1 MKTRVLS
8 LLGLLAVGTVGA
20 TAQGRLPSI
29 PQTLSLQ
36 DALELSEIYSPIY
49 AQTLNDRGP
58 AAWGVRNAYG
68 SFLPTLN
75 VSSNA
80 TYSGAGTQRFL
91 TTNFVQPSATIGS
104 SYSLTLNWTLNGNTL
119 LQPGVQKAAL
129 SATDASIDAARM
141 TLRSAVVQQYVAVLE
156 AEAQVAL
163 QERQVARNIE
173 NLRLA
178 QARHDVGQTTMI
190 DVRQAEVTK
199 GQSDVALLVAE
210 HLVLVNKLTLFQSM
224 GIPAPADPMVVT
236 LSDSF
241 PIIEPH
247 WSLDELL
254 ADAEAYNPDMNNLRA
269 QQTSA
274 EWNERSVKS
283 QWLPSLNFIANWSGF
298 TQQFTNG
305 EFLVT
310 SARSQSVANIGGCQ
324 ESNVINQD
332 LNSRLGLDR
341 PIVGDCNAQFG
352 ITPADENAIR
362 ASNSVFPFNFFNQPF
377 FLRATVSL
385 PIFDQFNRNLQVSRA
400 SAQAEDMKELSR
412 ARELQVRTD
421 VSQTFYG
428 LLAAHRAIEI
438 QENNRV
444 AARESTRL
452 ARERYRVG
460 AGTFFELLDAQLANE
475 QAEADYITAVFAYHR
490 ALVGLEAAVG
500 RPLR

>member
-1 MKTRVLS
+1 MKTRALT
-8 LLGLLAVGTVGA
+8 LLGFLAIGTVGA
-20 TAQGRLPSI
+20 TAQTPLPSI

-36 DALELSEIYSPIY
+36 DALELSELYSPVH
-49 AQTLNDRGP
+49 AQTLNDRSP

-68 SFLPTLN
+68 SFLPTFN
-75 VSSNA
+75 ASTNA

-129 SATDASIDAARM
+129 SATDASIDASRM
-141 TLRSAVVQQYVAVLE
+141 TLRSFVAQQYIAILE

-163 QERQVARNIE
+163 QERQVERNME

-178 QARHDVGQTTMI
+178 QARNAVGQTTMI

-210 HLVLVNKLTLFQSM
+210 HLVLVSKLTLFQTM
-224 GIPAPADPMVVT
+224 GIPAPQDPTVVT

-241 PIIEPH
+241 PIVEPH
-247 WSLDELL
+247 WALDELL
-254 ADAEAYNPDMNNLRA
+254 ADAQAYNPDVNNLRA

-283 QWLPSLNFIANWSGF
+283 QWLPSLNFVANWSGF

-305 EFLVT
+305 EFLVQGAQAQ
-310 SARSQSVANIGGCQ
+310 SAANITGCQ

-332 LNSRLGLDR
+332 LNSRLGLGR
-341 PIVGDCNAQFG
+341 PIVTDCSAEFG
-352 ITPADENAIR
+352 FTPGDENTIR
-362 ASNSVFPFNFFNQPF
+362 ASNSVFPFSFFNQPF
-377 FLRATVSL
+377 LVRATISL
-385 PIFDQFNRNLQVSRA
+385 PIFDQFSRNLRVSQA
-400 SAQAEDMKELSR
+400 SAQAEDMRELSR

-421 VSQTFYG
+421 VSQTYYG
-428 LLAAHRAIEI
+428 LLAAHQAIGI

-444 AARESTRL
+444 AAGESTRL

-460 AGTFFELLDAQLANE
+460 AGTFFELLDAQLANQ
-475 QAEADYITAVFAYHR
+475 QAEADYITAIFAYQR
-490 ALVGLEAAVG
+490 ALVGLEAAIG